1 MYAIL
6 VLASL
11 ALLIVFLVW
20 GKVERHW
27 VGLGLALLLIV
38 SGAISPL
45 EAVDYID
52 WDVLGLILG
61 VSIYTVYLERS
72 GFAYVVARSILK
84 RTGHSVYVTLFTL
97 SLSAGLVS
105 AFVENVSVVLLFY
118 PITFAL
124 SSALGIEPTVPMI
137 FVALSSNIAGSATM
151 VGDPPAILTAGA
163 FKLSFMDF
171 IVYDGKP
178 SMFFFTLISMILAI
192 AIAGYISLKNVK
204 IIRVGNVGGTSNALE
219 KVAVDRTFLIEAIV
233 FLIAKISILSLRNVL
248 AVPLSFSAAIAV
260 GGLTF
265 ARLLHRDSDSV
276 KQAFRQGFEW
286 KLIVFL
292 ASIFILS
299 GAFEK
304 HGIAKAFGEYI
315 VYRLGGDVFKIT
327 SVLIWLCTIFSAVID
342 NVPMTLTMIPVIK
355 TASNLLAYN
364 PVLLMWSVL
373 IGITLG
379 GNLTYIGASANV
391 AAVRILEKN
400 NHSITFVRFMR
411 IGLVYN
417 TTSLLA
423 AWFLYT
429 LIYV

>member
-6 VLASL
+6 VLLSL
-11 ALLIVFLVW
+11 ALLIAFLIW

-45 EAVDYID
+45 EAVGYID

-61 VSIYTVYLERS
+61 GSIYTVYLERS

-84 RTGHSVYVTLFTL
+84 RTGHSLYVTLFTL
-97 SLSAGLVS
+97 SFSAGLVS
-105 AFVENVSVVLLFY
+105 IFVENVSVVLLFY

-124 SSALGIEPTVPMI
+124 SNALGIEPTIPMI

-171 IVYDGKP
+171 IIYDGKP
-178 SMFFFTLISMILAI
+178 SMFFFTLIPMILAI
-192 AIAGYISLKNVK
+192 TVAGYISLKNVK
-204 IIRVGNVGGTSNALE
+204 IIGVGNVGGTSNALE
-219 KVAVDRTFLIEAIV
+219 EVAVDRTFLMEAIA

-260 GGLTF
+260 GGLTLT
-265 ARLLHRDSDSV
+265 RLLHRDTDSV
-276 KQAFRQGFEW
+276 KQAFKQGFEW

-292 ASIFILS
+292 TSIFILS

-315 VYRLGGDVFKIT
+315 VYRLGGDVF
-327 SVLIWLCTIFSAVID
+327 
-342 NVPMTLTMIPVIK
+342 
-355 TASNLLAYN
+355 
-364 PVLLMWSVL
+364 
-373 IGITLG
+373 
-379 GNLTYIGASANV
+379 
-391 AAVRILEKN
+391 
-400 NHSITFVRFMR
+400 
-411 IGLVYN
+411 
-417 TTSLLA
+417 
-423 AWFLYT
+423 
-429 LIYV
+429 